1 MNSRWPGGDIWLA
14 TRNNYETVTQPL
26 QGTVQSPSLGSFLSW
41 QNFLSLKQLDLSVQ
55 SQGNKWAS
63 CSRSSHSTT
72 ATIYVDSFLLFIWI
86 FISSGSRKCLLHWF
100 VITYVKAVGT
110 VPQKHLEETTR
121 HEAMDSLWQR
131 GQRVGC
137 QSLRS
142 PFFPGKLPRE
152 IRNNTKVGGPHPWE
166 WEALPDHL
174 YMDY

>member
-1 MNSRWPGGDIWLA
+1 MNSRWPGGEIWLA

-110 VPQKHLEETTR
+110 VPTETPWRNHASRGNGLTLTEGPAGGLSVTEE
-121 HEAMDSLWQR
+121 SI
-131 GQRVGC
+131 
-137 QSLRS
+137 
-142 PFFPGKLPRE
+142 FP
-152 IRNNTKVGGPHPWE
+152 
-166 WEALPDHL
+166 
-174 YMDY
+174 